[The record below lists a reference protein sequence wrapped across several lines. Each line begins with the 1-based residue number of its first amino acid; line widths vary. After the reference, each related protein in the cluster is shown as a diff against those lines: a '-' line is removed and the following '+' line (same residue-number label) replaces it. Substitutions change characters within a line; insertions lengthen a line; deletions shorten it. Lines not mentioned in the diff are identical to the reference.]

1 MIDYHIMDKP
11 EAPPLYLG
19 LYRYLMAANGVFIEA
34 NRKGLGIQA
43 RLIGNGSKLVG
54 LHPLENTMR
63 LDNGR
68 VDRETVR
75 HILLRCYF
83 ELPNEVLF
91 YLTPRQGAWSLRI
104 PEQIQ
109 SPGGVRPVDP
119 FNLMARD
126 ALIEVHSHNSMPAYF
141 SGTDD
146 HDETGFRIYAVI
158 GKVDSHRPE
167 IRVRVGV
174 YGNFISIPAHLV
186 FDLGGTHLRDA
197 AERI

>member
-1 MIDYHIMDKP
+1 
-11 EAPPLYLG
+11 
-19 LYRYLMAANGVFIEA
+19 
-34 NRKGLGIQA
+34 
-43 RLIGNGSKLVG
+43 LIGNGSKLVG
-54 LHPLENTMR
+54 LHPLENTLR

-83 ELPNEVLF
+83 ELPNEALF
-91 YLTPRQGAWSLRI
+91 YLTPCQQAWSLRI

-109 SPGGVRPVDP
+109 SPGGVRPADP
-119 FNLMARD
+119 FNMMARD

-141 SGTDD
+141 SGTDN

-158 GKVDSHRPE
+158 GRIDSHRPE
-167 IRVRVGV
+167 IRVRIGV
-174 YGNFISIPAHLV
+174 YGNFIPVPAGLV

-197 AERI
+197 AEGSVL